1 MPVSLSSFLVRCTR
15 YARLR
20 HAAATADRRRRAAV
34 RDASLLPSGA
44 GSAAK
49 QWRYRQ
55 QASARCDQYKRKRF
69 VPLTAFQLFFTFF
82 EMNKRVDLRVLS
94 GGAACGQ

>member
-1 MPVSLSSFLVRCTR
+1 MHKMRGIAACCR
-15 YARLR
+15 YAEHRP
-20 HAAATADRRRRAAV
+20 ADAV
-34 RDASLLPSGA
+34 RHASLLPSGA
-44 GSAAK
+44 ESAAK

-82 EMNKRVDLRVLS
+82 KMNKRADLRVLS
-94 GGAACGQ
+94 GGAACG

>member
-1 MPVSLSSFLVRCTR
+1 
-15 YARLR
+15 LR
-20 HAAATADRRRRAAV
+20 HAAATAEHRPADAV
-34 RDASLLPSGA
+34 RHASPLPSGA
-44 GSAAK
+44 VFAAK

-82 EMNKRVDLRVLS
+82 EMNKRADLRVLS
-94 GGAACGQ
+94 GGAACG